1 VAPLYV
7 RFLLIIVHLLCEV
20 LYIDFYM
27 LVVSDG
33 VLKVQVNMYCTVDGD
48 K

>member
-7 RFLLIIVHLLCEV
+7 RSLLIIVHLLCEV
-20 LYIDFYM
+20 LYIDFYT

-33 VLKVQVNMYCTVDGD
+33 VLNSHVNMYCTVDRD

>member
-1 VAPLYV
+1 MAPLYI
-7 RFLLIIVHLLCEV
+7 RFLLIIVHLLSEV
-20 LYIDFYM
+20 LYIDFYA

-33 VLKVQVNMYCTVDGD
+33 VLNSHVNKYCTVDGD